1 MIKEINKIEEQLLT
15 LMQGDKRTFHN
26 PVTDEDY
33 IYDAIFEAYNI
44 LKNLRFKM
52 EEETYQNDE

>member
-1 MIKEINKIEEQLLT
+1 MMIKEINKIEEQLLT

-33 IYDAIFEAYNI
+33 IYDAIFKAYNI

-52 EEETYQNDE
+52 EEETY